1 MEYKVA
7 YDGPAHA
14 MVTARP
20 DDLHRAV
27 TNLVE
32 NAVKYGGEIAIRLPL
47 PPNGTAPPQEK
58 SHCLHSPDRFRLT
71 LSPDA
76 PTRISLGRLQAME
89 GLMHCTNFEKK
100 NSVRSVEFCIE
111 GTVDDIVSRLA

>member
-47 PPNGTAPPQEK
+47 PPNGTASAREI
-58 SHCLHSPDRFRLT
+58 T
-71 LSPDA
+71 LSSQPRPIPPYSQSRCTDA
-76 PTRISLGRLQAME
+76 YLARSASGHGGTYALHKFRE
-89 GLMHCTNFEKK
+89 EKQ
-100 NSVRSVEFCIE
+100 CQIC
-111 GTVDDIVSRLA
+111 GILY